1 MTITNAIH
9 VIEKWIEKKSQAKK
23 DFLDPDKTWNNSELA
38 SLHELA
44 HRLASLMN
52 TEIDLLEIIKQEL
65 SIECKHPKK
74 FRDVD
79 PEGKTYCVGCNQ
91 DL

>member
-9 VIEKWIEKKSQAKK
+9 LIEKWIEKKNQAKK
-23 DFLDPDKTWNNSELA
+23 DFLDPDKTWNNLQLA
-38 SLHELA
+38 SLHEFA
-44 HRLASLMN
+44 HRLASLMS

-65 SIECKHPKK
+65 CVKCRHPTE
-74 FRDVD
+74 FQDID
-79 PEGKTYCVGCNQ
+79 PNSTRYCTVCNQ